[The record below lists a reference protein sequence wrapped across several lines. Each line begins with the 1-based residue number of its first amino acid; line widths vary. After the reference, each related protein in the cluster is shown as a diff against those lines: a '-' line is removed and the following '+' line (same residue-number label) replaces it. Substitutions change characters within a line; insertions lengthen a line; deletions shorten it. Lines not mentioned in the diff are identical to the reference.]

1 MNMEDLKDS
10 ISELIWDPTI
20 DYLDKVEHVKNLLD
34 CAYAIG
40 YSTGVDD
47 TKSAVLKVIYNELGE

>member
-1 MNMEDLKDS
+1 MNMEDLRNCID
-10 ISELIWDPTI
+10 ELIWNPTI
-20 DYLDKVEHVKNLLD
+20 DYLDKVDRVKNLLD

-47 TKSAVLKVIYNELGE
+47 TKSTVLKAIYNELGE

>member
-1 MNMEDLKDS
+1 MNMKD
-10 ISELIWDPTI
+10 IESEVREIVWLPT
-20 DYLDKVEHVKNLLD
+20 LSHTEKAERLLLLMN

-47 TKSAVLKVIYNELGE
+47 TKSAVLKAIYNELGE

>member
-1 MNMEDLKDS
+1 MNMEYLRDCID
-10 ISELIWDPTI
+10 ELIWDPTI
-20 DYLDKVEHVKNLLD
+20 DYLDKVDHVKNLLD

-47 TKSAVLKVIYNELGE
+47 TKSAVLKAIYNELGE